1 MTTPSRYLDIQ
12 TQRGDLL
19 LTVDPAEQ
27 SFRIS
32 NPTPKTV
39 ICAVSLPL
47 ARHENVRTF
56 TADPDS
62 GVTGS
67 SSSTGAISQ
76 TLTIPSKKGITYAL
90 STTYDDP
97 PLDSQSAELA
107 SATDTAILT
116 VTATTYDGVGLS
128 PVVAYVQP
136 LATAV
141 LGDADL
147 VAFGD
152 GVQRS
157 YASNAVA
164 LEFFRARTKTEAA
177 EALDWIESGHRN
189 LKDFMDL
196 YDWALTQGF
205 TGV

>member
-1 MTTPSRYLDIQ
+1 MPQYLDVQ
-12 TQRGDLL
+12 TQRGQLL
-19 LTVDPAEQ
+19 VDVAPAEQ

-32 NPTPKTV
+32 NPTLYTV
-39 ICAVSLPL
+39 VCTVSLPL
-47 ARHENVRTF
+47 ARHELVRTF

-76 TLTIPSKKGITYAL
+76 TLTIPSKKGITYSL

-97 PLDSQSAELA
+97 PLDSNSAELD

-116 VTATTYDGVGLS
+116 VTATTYNGVGLS
-128 PVVAYVQP
+128 PTVAYIQP

-141 LGDADL
+141 LGDPDL

-157 YASNAVA
+157 YDTNAVV
-164 LEFFRARTKTEAA
+164 LEFFRARTKA
-177 EALDWIESGHRN
+177 EGAEMLDWIESGGRN